1 MFRKVIVGV
10 SGGVD
15 SAVSAYLLKEK
26 GFSVL
31 GVFMRN
37 WDELDETG
45 RCSGEK
51 ELADATYVCNKIGID
66 LVEVN
71 FVKEYWNNVFSN
83 FLEDYQN
90 GLTPNPDILCNR
102 HIKFDHF
109 YKHAVEKLDFDA
121 IAMGHYAR
129 TSFGPYLENYNKNEE
144 VRLLQA
150 KDSFKDQTFF
160 LSGIQQEALRKTM
173 FPLGELTK
181 SEVKD
186 MAKKIGLR
194 RVALKKESTGICFIG
209 NRNFK
214 NFIKEY
220 IHSKPGDFIDI
231 DTGKVVGQHEGFH
244 QWTVGQRCR
253 LHSFLRPYFVA
264 AKDAE
269 TNSILVA
276 NGTDNPALFSNVIY
290 TQQPSWIS
298 TNPLKDFNHLRCK
311 FRFQHTK
318 PLVDCTVEKASDKTG
333 LIVTLD
339 KPLRALTPGQYAVLY
354 REDECLGS
362 ARIITSEQMQNNFK
376 QFAKIQ
382 M

>member
-1 MFRKVIVGV
+1 MFRKIIVGI

-15 SAVSAYLLKEK
+15 SAVCAHLLKEK

-51 ELADATYVCNKIGID
+51 DLADANYVCNKIGID
-66 LVEVN
+66 LIEVN
-71 FVKEYWNNVFSN
+71 FVKEYWNNVFTN

-109 YKHAVEKLDFDA
+109 YKYALEKLEFDA

-129 TSFGPYLENYNKNEE
+129 TSFGPYLENYKPNKD
-144 VRLLQA
+144 VHLLQA

-160 LSGIQQEALRKTM
+160 LSNIRQKALRKTM
-173 FPLGELTK
+173 FPIGEYTK
-181 SEVKD
+181 GEIKSI
-186 MAKKIGLR
+186 AKNIGLH

-214 NFIKEY
+214 DFIKEY

-231 DTGKVVGQHEGFH
+231 DTGKVVGHHEGFH

-253 LHSFLRPYFVA
+253 LHSYLKPYFVA
-264 AKDAE
+264 AKDE
-269 TNSILVA
+269 LTNSILVA
-276 NGTDNPALFSNVIY
+276 YGTDHPALYSNLVY
-290 TQQPSWIS
+290 TQNPSWIS
-298 TNPLKDFNHLRCK
+298 SDPLKDRNQFRCQ

-318 PLVDCTVEKASDKTG
+318 PLVDCTVEKLNDGG
-333 LIVTLD
+333 LQVSLD
-339 KPLRALTPGQYAVLY
+339 KPLRALTPGQYGVLY
-354 REDECLGS
+354 LGTECLGC
-362 ARIITSEQMQNNFK
+362 ARIMTSEQMKNNFK
-376 QFAKIQ
+376 QFASMQI
-382 M
+382 